1 MARGS
6 AVDVPQ
12 TCDHGQVTRVEIEGR
27 HQFTNLLAIYHLGA
41 PAEVFIDL
49 SALTERAHCG
59 IGVRQGQLAALGVHD
74 VEVEFVGQ
82 AFEHP
87 HRLGVETH
95 TFAGKVV
102 GADHGGIARGV
113 AAAQIALFQ
122 HRNVCDAVVLR

>member
-1 MARGS
+1 M
-6 AVDVPQ
+6 
-12 TCDHGQVTRVEIEGR
+12 TRIEIKGR
-27 HQFTNLLAIYHLGA
+27 YQFTNLLAIDHLGA
-41 PAEVFIDL
+41 TTEVFVDL
-49 SALTERAHCG
+49 GALTERADCG
-59 IGVRQGQLAALGVHD
+59 IGVRQGQLAAMGVHD

-95 TFAGKVV
+95 TFAGQVV